1 MERFGTEMRTGF
13 YLYIILFFNILI
25 LWDSSVAATPDL
37 QNISRKIAQTYHA
50 KKERARNFAINSG
63 FPIRK
68 RLPTDRVIEIQD
80 LLLNRPLYY
89 ITTNITAARTIS
101 TLPLWSTGNGGT
113 GDYNL
118 DGEGMIIAI
127 WDEGGVRFSHREL
140 VGRVQKG
147 DDTPHLSNHAT
158 QVAGTLIARGYNEN
172 ARGMAPL
179 ATLESFDWNNDL
191 AEMAT
196 MAAATFSDPSRGLLV
211 SNHSYSYLLGWE
223 WNYYGDN
230 RWVWFGDSRIST
242 DEDYLFGFYDDFA
255 QSVDELAC
263 AAPYYLMVFSAGN
276 DRKDLGPV
284 EESTHWYFDWDA
296 IPPKRQESEIR
307 RHYDGLYDC
316 ISNGGAI
323 AKNSLT
329 VGAVEGLEQGYSSP
343 DDVLMSWFSAW
354 GPADD
359 GRIKPDVVAD
369 GVGLITTGAG
379 SDDDYTTVNGTSFAA
394 PGVVGSLALLQEYYQ
409 RLHNRRMLSSTLKA
423 LVIHTADE
431 AGTAPGPDY
440 AFGWGLMNTKK
451 AADLIEQDSRYM
463 IPIQERKLEQNQTDT
478 LRYYCR
484 GEKPIK
490 VTLAWTDPA
499 GEPVEPQLDP
509 AAAMVIN
516 DLDLKIETGKDI
528 FYPWI
533 LDPGVPEQNAET
545 GMNSVDNVEQVAIAD
560 PENGFYTL
568 TIHHKDNLYAG
579 EQTYSLIITGLV
591 NIDMGNAPVD
601 RYPTRLDRNGAYHL
615 LNPGIFLGNKIE
627 RDQDESIAG
636 PTGDDALKSD
646 NDGVIFSPYMT
657 PDRPQHIKILTQGEG
672 FLYGWMDFNADGD
685 WQDPGEQIFNA
696 VPATTGQHLYS
707 FMLPE
712 NIAAGKSFARFRYT
726 SQKELGFSG
735 PACDGEVEDYQYVI
749 YADRD
754 HDGIP
759 NILEEQDRDQNGV
772 VDSLQY
778 TAGGYIYD
786 ELTGR
791 IVMGGKV
798 ELFSPDGELI
808 PLIADGQKGF
818 YNFGMLSDPGE
829 YALEFTP
836 PAGYRPSQTCHFMNV
851 FQPESELSF
860 LGRELSMDSQTL
872 SSHRCEENPYALMLR
887 ITEPAFISLNNI
899 PVSGVV
905 PVELSSFTA
914 ECRNGRVYLRWTTRS
929 ETENL
934 GFHLFRTSGE
944 RKRITTAMIPGAGN
958 SQSGRS
964 YEYIDNDINTGQK
977 YLYELIDI
985 DFQGH
990 QTLHGPVEV
999 YTKEPDRFGL
1009 EQNYP
1014 NPFNPETRIVYH
1026 LDRDG
1031 HCELAIYNLNGR
1043 LIKTLVDDF
1052 YRAGSHVTEWDGR
1065 DKAGKVV
1072 PSGVYLYRLNFGNR
1086 VTTKKMSFIH

>member
-1 MERFGTEMRTGF
+1 MERCGTEMRTGF
-13 YLYIILFFNILI
+13 YLYIVLFFSILI
-25 LWDSSVAATPDL
+25 LWDSSVASTPDL
-37 QNISRKIAQTYHA
+37 QKISRKITQTYHA
-50 KKERARNFAINSG
+50 KKERARNFAISSG

-68 RLPTDRVIEIQD
+68 TLPTDRVIEIQD

-89 ITTNITAARTIS
+89 ITTNSTAARTIS
-101 TLPLWSTGNGGT
+101 TLPLWSRGNGGT

-118 DGEGMIIAI
+118 DGEGMIIAM

-329 VGAVEGLEQGYSSP
+329 VGAVEGLEQGYSGP
-343 DDVLMSWFSAW
+343 DDVLMSWFGAW

-379 SDDDYTTVNGTSFAA
+379 SDYDYTTVNGTSFAA

-423 LVIHTADE
+423 LVIHAADE
-431 AGTAPGPDY
+431 AGKAPGPDY

-463 IPIQERKLEQNQTDT
+463 IPIQERKLEQNRADT
-478 LRYYCR
+478 LRYYCS
-484 GEKPIK
+484 GETPIK

-509 AAAMVIN
+509 AAAMLIN
-516 DLDLKIETGKDI
+516 DLDLKIENGKDI

-533 LDPGVPEQNAET
+533 LDPGVPEQKAET
-545 GMNSVDNVEQVAIAD
+545 GMNSVDNVEQVAISD
-560 PENGFYTL
+560 PEKGFYTL

-579 EQTYSLIITGLV
+579 EQTYSLIITGLAS
-591 NIDMGNAPVD
+591 IDMGNAPVD
-601 RYPTRLDRNGAYHL
+601 RYPTLLDRNGAYHL

-627 RDQDESIAG
+627 RDQDESVAG

-646 NDGVIFSPYMT
+646 NDGVIFTPYMT
-657 PDRPQHIKILTQGEG
+657 PDRPQHIKILTHGQG

-707 FMLPE
+707 FTLPQ
-712 NIAAGKSFARFRYT
+712 NVVAGKSFARFRYT
-726 SQKELGFSG
+726 SQKELDFSG

-772 VDSLQY
+772 IDSLQY
-778 TAGGYIYD
+778 TASGYIYD

-791 IVMGGKV
+791 TVMGGKV

-808 PLIADGQKGF
+808 PLVADGHKGF

-851 FQPESELSF
+851 FQPEGELSF

-958 SQSGRS
+958 SQTGRS
-964 YEYIDNDINTGQK
+964 YEYIDKDIKVNKK

-985 DFQGH
+985 DFQGY
-990 QTLHGPVEV
+990 QTVHGPVEI
-999 YTKEPDRFGL
+999 YTKTPAQFEL

-1014 NPFNPETRIVYH
+1014 NPFNPQTRIVYH

-1031 HCELAIYNLNGR
+1031 HCELSIFNLNGR
-1043 LIKTLVDDF
+1043 LVRNLVDRF
-1052 YRAGSHVTEWDGR
+1052 AKAGSHITEWNGR
-1065 DKAGKVV
+1065 DEGGQIV
-1072 PSGVYLYRLNFGNR
+1072 PSGVYLYRLKFENR
-1086 VTTKKMSFIH
+1086 VKTKKMSFIH